1 MCMVDR
7 FHRADE
13 DGIDPVFISIV
24 IVIHPT
30 SCVVRYIAL
39 DAILSMML
47 CVGMDVSSLLRCAPV
62 IATELKGIGEG
73 LVSPTSYRASG
84 TG

>member
-1 MCMVDR
+1 MCVVDR

-24 IVIHPT
+24 IVIHHA
-30 SCVVRYIAL
+30 SRVVRYIAL

-47 CVGMDVSSLLRCAPV
+47 CIGMDVSSLLQCAPV
-62 IATELKGIGEG
+62 ITTELKGTGEG
-73 LVSPTSYRASG
+73 LVSPTSYHASG